1 MTGYRRLWWVTTLV
15 TGVPS
20 AFVGLTFSPT
30 PGVVAAVTV
39 LGLAAGARLVPGTQ
53 GVRWW
58 RDLSSAIV
66 LALAAG
72 PALRG
77 ATLPLLMLA
86 GASAPSVVA
95 AVRRTQLATEPP
107 PEGTTPV
114 PESNAPPD
122 VVDEELCLGALDGR
136 VLCELWRSSFVRLKL
151 ASTAEERVVVA
162 ALRARLLDEMERR
175 NGHGFAA
182 WLARCPSP
190 ASQPGWMAAPSPEH
204 DVRDE

>member
-1 MTGYRRLWWVTTLV
+1 MTGYRRLWWATTLV

-30 PGVVAAVTV
+30 PGVVAAATV
-39 LGLAAGARLVPGTQ
+39 LGLAAGARLLPGAQ

-66 LALAAG
+66 LGLAAG

-86 GASAPSVVA
+86 GVSSPSVL
-95 AVRRTQLATEPP
+95 AVLRRTQLGTEPP
-107 PEGTTPV
+107 PEAATPV
-114 PESNAPPD
+114 PEAAASSD
-122 VVDEELCLGALDGR
+122 VDDELCLGPLDGR

-151 ASTAEERVVVA
+151 ASSAEERVVVA

-190 ASQPGWMAAPSPEH
+190 ASQPGWMAAPSPEG